1 MSEHLYTVYGGA
13 TNRALR
19 VMWCLEELDLN
30 YDMVDLNLFGG
41 EQRNESYLKLN
52 PAGKVP
58 TLIDHTTH
66 DALGQP
72 LVLTESVA
80 ILNYLAEKHAD
91 HPQPLLPKTLAEKAY
106 YHQWMSFGATELE
119 PPAWVYAKQTF
130 IYPEPRR
137 ITAIKPTCAFEL
149 QRAVKHLALGL
160 EDGRAFVLGD
170 HVSAAD
176 IFIGQ
181 TMMWAELQG
190 IELPQGKALAYLTR
204 LKERPALKRALA
216 RGK

>member
-1 MSEHLYTVYGGA
+1 MSVQYTVFGGA
-13 TNRALR
+13 KNRALR
-19 VMWCLEELDLN
+19 VLWCLEELDAS
-30 YDMVDLNLFGG
+30 YEITDLNLFGG
-41 EQRNESYLKLN
+41 EQRSESYLKLN

-58 TLIDHTTH
+58 TLIDHEVM
-66 DALGQP
+66 DDQGAP
-72 LVLTESVA
+72 FALTESVA

-91 HPQPLLPKTLAEKAY
+91 HETPLMPHALTERAR

-149 QRAVKHLALGL
+149 QRAVKHLARSLS
-160 EDGRAFVLGD
+160 DGRAFVLGD
-170 HVSAAD
+170 ALSAAD
-176 IFIGQ
+176 IFIAQ

-190 IELPQGKALAYLTR
+190 IELPEGPALDYLARMKA
-204 LKERPALKRALA
+204 RPALQRALA
-216 RGK
+216 RG